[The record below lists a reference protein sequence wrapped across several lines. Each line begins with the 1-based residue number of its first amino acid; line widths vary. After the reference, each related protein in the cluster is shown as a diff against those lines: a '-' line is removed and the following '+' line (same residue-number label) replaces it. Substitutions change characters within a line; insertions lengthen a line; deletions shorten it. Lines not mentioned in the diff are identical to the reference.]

1 MFDLIDVFYESPV
14 LWALIVLIV
23 LTGLASRYWSQAF
36 IFPIQVKLKENGEQI
51 TKLHTVFEN
60 FGHTIHNFDGKMRK
74 QLESVESK
82 VSHLSADLG
91 EARREAHDI
100 VKHVDSLEAK
110 TVAAAA
116 KVDAIK
122 NQVDEEACELKR
134 IDDEIRGSMGMVN
147 STDRQIDH
155 LEHEIHCLDYQDL
168 HKAGDYDS
176 RRSAIAELESADRK
190 IERLMDETIQIE
202 AGYRRRC
209 ASERNGATLAEE
221 YEEHH
226 RKLIDAS
233 QHIFYDVRKYLSRA
247 AIRAMEVEE
256 EQIDWS
262 RGELFANTASDDAA
276 KAYHQEVKD
285 YFIKLKEA
293 ISRSLKDMA
302 APRIWMAIK

>member
-1 MFDLIDVFYESPV
+1 MKLRES
-14 LWALIVLIV
+14 
-23 LTGLASRYWSQAF
+23 
-36 IFPIQVKLKENGEQI
+36 GEQI

-60 FGHTIHNFDGKMRK
+60 LGHTIHSVEGKMRK

-82 VSHLSADLG
+82 VSYLSVDLG

-110 TVAAAA
+110 TVAAATDA
-116 KVDAIK
+116 DAIK
-122 NQVDEEACELKR
+122 NRVDEAACALKR
-134 IDDEIRGSMGMVN
+134 IDDEIKDNMGMVN

-155 LEHEIHCLDYQDL
+155 VEREVHCLEYHDHY
-168 HKAGDYDS
+168 KAGDYDS
-176 RRSAIAELESADRK
+176 RSVATAELESADRK

-209 ASERNGATLAEE
+209 VSERNGATLAEE

-226 RKLIDAS
+226 RKLIDAA
-233 QHIFYDVRKYLSRA
+233 QHIFFDVKKYLSRA

-293 ISRSLKDMA
+293 ITKSLSEMA